1 MNCRTPA
8 QLAHDIAAARAGGFA
23 LGVKLV
29 RGAYHP
35 HEIAAHLSVTSPEV
49 STPAPAPSSEV
60 TKKSKTK
67 TKDRVTLSISPEPVP
82 PVWLVKEDSDACYN
96 ACVAMLVGAVAQD
109 LRAKR
114 AQPGVG
120 VLFGTH
126 NWRSCD
132 VVLDELVRAGLA
144 TREVHGGDGESKVK
158 EVVTIPDEV
167 CERVTM
173 GQLYGMSDA
182 LTESIVER
190 TRTSTPFVIKYVT
203 FYFYLCTN
211 NLLLSLSLSCDF
223 FTSYD
228 SSMLTRMPHV
238 QVRTIWCARG
248 SYALPLATCDREQ
261 DSPWWTWWRRCR

>member
-109 LRAKR
+109 LRARR
-114 AQPGVG
+114 AQQPGVG

-144 TREVHGGDGESKVK
+144 TRDAVPQVGAGDGESKVK
-158 EVVTIPDEV
+158 EVVSIADEV

-190 TRTSTPFVIKYVT
+190 TRTSTPFVIK
-203 FYFYLCTN
+203 
-211 NLLLSLSLSCDF
+211 
-223 FTSYD
+223 
-228 SSMLTRMPHV
+228 
-238 QVRTIWCARG
+238 
-248 SYALPLATCDREQ
+248 
-261 DSPWWTWWRRCR
+261 

>member
-35 HEIAAHLSVTSPEV
+35 HEIAAHPSVTSPEV

-144 TREVHGGDGESKVK
+144 TREVHGGDVESKVK

-190 TRTSTPFVIKYVT
+190 TRTSTPFVIK
-203 FYFYLCTN
+203 
-211 NLLLSLSLSCDF
+211 
-223 FTSYD
+223 
-228 SSMLTRMPHV
+228 
-238 QVRTIWCARG
+238 
-248 SYALPLATCDREQ
+248 
-261 DSPWWTWWRRCR
+261 

>member
-35 HEIAAHLSVTSPEV
+35 HEIAAHPASPPALLADSVTLDTVTSLEV
-49 STPAPAPSSEV
+49 PTTAPGPSSEV
-60 TKKSKTK
+60 TKGSKS
-67 TKDRVTLSISPEPVP
+67 KDRVTLSISPEPVP
-82 PVWLVKEDSDACYN
+82 PVWLVKNDSDACYN
-96 ACVAMLVGAVAQD
+96 SCVAMLVGTVAQD

-144 TREVHGGDGESKVK
+144 TRDAVPQVDGGDGKSKVK
-158 EVVTIPDEV
+158 EVVAIPDEV

-190 TRTSTPFVIKYVT
+190 TRTSTPFVIK
-203 FYFYLCTN
+203 
-211 NLLLSLSLSCDF
+211 
-223 FTSYD
+223 
-228 SSMLTRMPHV
+228 
-238 QVRTIWCARG
+238 
-248 SYALPLATCDREQ
+248 
-261 DSPWWTWWRRCR
+261 

>member
-109 LRAKR
+109 LRARR
-114 AQPGVG
+114 AQQPGVG

-144 TREVHGGDGESKVK
+144 TRDAVPQVGAGDGESKVK
-158 EVVTIPDEV
+158 EVVSIADEV

-190 TRTSTPFVIKYVT
+190 TRTSMPFVIK
-203 FYFYLCTN
+203 
-211 NLLLSLSLSCDF
+211 
-223 FTSYD
+223 
-228 SSMLTRMPHV
+228 
-238 QVRTIWCARG
+238 
-248 SYALPLATCDREQ
+248 
-261 DSPWWTWWRRCR
+261 

>member
-109 LRAKR
+109 LRAR
-114 AQPGVG
+114 RTQQPGVG

-144 TREVHGGDGESKVK
+144 TRDAVPLLHGGDGESKVK
-158 EVVTIPDEV
+158 EVVAIPDEV

-190 TRTSTPFVIKYVT
+190 TRTSTPFVIK
-203 FYFYLCTN
+203 
-211 NLLLSLSLSCDF
+211 
-223 FTSYD
+223 
-228 SSMLTRMPHV
+228 
-238 QVRTIWCARG
+238 
-248 SYALPLATCDREQ
+248 
-261 DSPWWTWWRRCR
+261 

>member
-1 MNCRTPA
+1 MVRRTPA
-8 QLAHDIAAARAGGFA
+8 QLAHDITAARADGFA

-35 HEIAAHLSVTSPEV
+35 HEIAAHASSPPALLADSATLDAVTSPEV
-49 STPAPAPSSEV
+49 SAPAPAPSSEV
-60 TKKSKTK
+60 AKKSKS
-67 TKDRVTLSISPEPVP
+67 KDRVTLSISPEPVP

-109 LRAKR
+109 LRAR
-114 AQPGVG
+114 RTQQPGVG

-144 TREVHGGDGESKVK
+144 TRDAVPLLHGGDGESKVK
-158 EVVTIPDEV
+158 EVVAIPDEV

-182 LTESIVER
+182 LTDSIVER
-190 TRTSTPFVIKYVT
+190 TRTSTPFVIK
-203 FYFYLCTN
+203 
-211 NLLLSLSLSCDF
+211 
-223 FTSYD
+223 
-228 SSMLTRMPHV
+228 
-238 QVRTIWCARG
+238 
-248 SYALPLATCDREQ
+248 
-261 DSPWWTWWRRCR
+261 

>member
-35 HEIAAHLSVTSPEV
+35 HEIAAHPSVTSPEV

-109 LRAKR
+109 LRTKR

-190 TRTSTPFVIKYVT
+190 TRTSTPFVIK
-203 FYFYLCTN
+203 
-211 NLLLSLSLSCDF
+211 
-223 FTSYD
+223 
-228 SSMLTRMPHV
+228 
-238 QVRTIWCARG
+238 
-248 SYALPLATCDREQ
+248 
-261 DSPWWTWWRRCR
+261 